1 MTLPPGY
8 RRHAKYRLMMTLS
21 QAQFNQNKFYQ
32 LDIWT
37 KPKTRKTFL
46 CTRWGRIG
54 AAGQSKTYQLPTL
67 DHAVKRFQ
75 KTRMN
80 KMKKGYVR
88 VKTSARKVLRRQKA
102 AALAGTLPP
111 TVKRLV
117 KRIFDECKS
126 WTQKRLQIKYK
137 DAEIVTPLGTLHAE
151 QVQAGQA
158 VLHLLRLRIV
168 DRDRKLQEELLQQAW
183 AATAEDV
190 LVHDGILFA
199 GLRNRQ
205 GQWLNASL
213 PVHSGMQLVNRDGRF
228 QVVVQRNTPEKADAH
243 AVAKLSNEYFSLIP
257 HKFGHKKPPVLDTL
271 EAIRN
276 ETQLLQQLEDLNQL
290 LVRDSQALRTKDVKR
305 QYASLECTMA
315 VVDPE
320 TDEFQAMQ
328 AKVAPHKL
336 RQLFRVRKESEH
348 QAFRKDPH
356 NTPLLFH
363 GSRMHNWLGLL
374 SKGLLLPKQVEAT
387 GVALTDGGWLGR
399 GLYFGDADTA
409 AKYASTGGG
418 KTAFILAAE
427 VAMGRVYQT
436 IKRDYSLT
444 EAPAGYD
451 SVHGVKDAAGAG
463 IIDRL
468 TGLLGVQKEKS
479 QFHEDEYVI
488 YRTEQQ
494 RMTHLLEIEGK
505 TGSYASNT

>member
-1 MTLPPGY
+1 MTPPPGY

-21 QAQFNQNKFYQ
+21 QAQANRNKFYQ

-46 CTRWGRIG
+46 CARWGRIG
-54 AAGQSKTYQLPTL
+54 AVGQTKTYQLATF
-67 DHAVKRFQ
+67 DHAVTRFQ
-75 KTRMN
+75 KTRLA

-88 VKTSARKVLRRQKA
+88 VKTSARKARARQRVKVPS
-102 AALAGTLPP
+102 TLPP
-111 TVKRLV
+111 AVQTLV
-117 KRIFDECKS
+117 KRVFNECKS
-126 WTQKRLQIKYK
+126 WTQKRMQIRYK
-137 DAEIVTPLGTLHAE
+137 DAEIGTPLGALHAD
-151 QVQAGQA
+151 QLQAGQA
-158 VLHLLRLRIV
+158 VLHLLRMRLV
-168 DRDRKLQEELLQQAW
+168 DMDRKLQEELLQQAW
-183 AATAEDV
+183 TATAEDAH
-190 LVHDGILFA
+190 VHDGVLHA

-205 GQWLNASL
+205 GDWVDASL
-213 PVHSGMQLVNRDGRF
+213 PVQSGMQLINNDGRF
-228 QVVVQRNTPEKADAH
+228 QVVAQRNTQEVAAQAQADAQ
-243 AVAKLSNEYFSLIP
+243 AVAELSNEYFSLIP
-257 HKFGHKKPPVLDTL
+257 HKFGHKKKPPVLKTRQAIGKETL
-271 EAIRN
+271 
-276 ETQLLQQLEDLNQL
+276 LLQQLEDLNRL
-290 LVRDSQALRTKDVKR
+290 LLRDSQALQTKDVKR

-328 AKVAPHKL
+328 AKVAPLKL
-336 RQLFRVRKESEH
+336 RRLFRVHKEAEH

-356 NTPLLFH
+356 HTPLLFH

-409 AKYASTGGG
+409 AKYANAGGG

-436 IKRDYSLT
+436 RERDYTLT

-451 SVHGVKDAAGAG
+451 SVHGVKGTDE
-463 IIDRL
+463 
-468 TGLLGVQKEKS
+468 EKS
-479 QFHEDEYVI
+479 QFAEDEYVI

-494 RMTHLLEIEGK
+494 RMTHLLDIEGK
-505 TGSYASNT
+505 TGGYAANT